1 MRKVLVPTDFSENAF
16 NALKY
21 ASQIFKY
28 EKSEFLIVHTYADE
42 VYRKVPE
49 AKRDLLEELKDE
61 TLRRS
66 ETELKSILARIKE
79 YAPNPQH
86 KFRVISV
93 FGALIDEVNDLVN
106 EENMDIVVMGT
117 RGATNDKKIAFGS
130 NTLQLMKYVHC
141 PVLAIPEGYE
151 YHPPKEIL
159 FPTNYMVP
167 YKRRELKLL
176 CDMTDSFRSTIHILY
191 IDPVR
196 NLSLRQADNREFLKN
211 CLKKPKLTFETTLEK
226 DKTTAITKYMAHHAI
241 NMLVLVNSRHS
252 YMEDMLYQSTID
264 KIGLH
269 IKIPFLVLQNVSRK

>member
-21 ASQIFKY
+21 ASQVFKY
-28 EKSEFLIVHTYADE
+28 EKSEFLIVHAYADE
-42 VYRKVPE
+42 VYRQVPE
-49 AKRDLLEELKDE
+49 MKRDLLDELKE
-61 TLRRS
+61 VTLRRS
-66 ETELKSILARIKE
+66 EKELKLILARIKE

-86 KFRVISV
+86 KFRTISV
-93 FGALIDEVNDLVN
+93 FGTLIDEANDLVN
-106 EENMDIVVMGT
+106 QENMDIVVMGT
-117 RGATNDKKIAFGS
+117 KGATNDKRIVFGS

-167 YKRRELKLL
+167 NKRRELKLL
-176 CDMTDSFRSTIHILY
+176 GDMTHSFRSTIHVLY

-196 NLSLRQADNREFLKN
+196 NLSLRQLDNREFLKN

-226 DKTTAITKYMAHHAI
+226 DKTIAIIKYMVHHAI

-269 IKIPFLVLQNVSRK
+269 IKIPFLVLQNVSR